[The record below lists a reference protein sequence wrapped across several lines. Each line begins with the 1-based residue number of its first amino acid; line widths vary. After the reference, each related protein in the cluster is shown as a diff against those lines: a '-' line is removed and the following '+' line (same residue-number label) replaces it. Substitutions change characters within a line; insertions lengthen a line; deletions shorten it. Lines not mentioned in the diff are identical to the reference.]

1 MKDNNLIVLID
12 GFSQIF
18 RGFHAVPDLENR
30 RGEPINALLSF
41 ARFLLSID
49 DSLTP
54 SHGAVVL
61 DKGPP
66 SQRLEIYPE
75 YKANRP
81 EVPEKLE
88 VQIPAIKEWSTAAG
102 WPVLEK
108 EGAEAD
114 DIIAAI
120 SAAREN
126 YKVRIISADKDLA
139 QLINNEEIIQLIPRK
154 GKKLVRLGTEE
165 IKGKYGIAP
174 EQIVDY
180 LAMLGDASDNV
191 KGVQGIG
198 EKTAASLLNEFG
210 NIENILRNTANIQNK
225 KIRETL
231 EQAGDTLKRN
241 RRLISLDRELPEN
254 WQSVDSIKRT
264 APDWERLIE
273 IARDKQMN
281 SLVKTLTDY
290 RNQSRSPTL
299 F

>member
-18 RGFHAVPDLENR
+18 RGFHAVPDLTNQ

-41 ARFLLSID
+41 ARFLFSID
-49 DSLTP
+49 ESLEA

-66 SQRLEIYPE
+66 AQRLEIYPE

-81 EVPEKLE
+81 PVPEKLE
-88 VQIPAIKEWSTAAG
+88 AQIPVIKEWSAAAG

-120 SAAREN
+120 SSARDN

-139 QLINNEEIIQLIPRK
+139 QLVKDEEVIQLIPRK
-154 GKKLVRLGTEE
+154 GKMLARLGAEE
-165 IKGKYGIAP
+165 IKEKHGISP

-191 KGVQGIG
+191 KGIQGIG
-198 EKTAASLLNEFG
+198 EKTAAALLNEFG
-210 NIENILRNTANIQNK
+210 DIDNILQNISNIQSK

-231 EQAGDTLKRN
+231 HQADDTLKRN

-254 WQSVDSIKRT
+254 WDGIDSIKRT
-264 APDWERLIE
+264 EPDWDRLIE
-273 IARDKQMN
+273 IASDKQMN
-281 SLVKTLTDY
+281 SLVKTLTDN

>member
-1 MKDNNLIVLID
+1 MENNNLIVLID

-18 RGFHAVPDLENR
+18 RGFHAVPDLTNQ

-49 DSLTP
+49 NSLEAA
-54 SHGAVVL
+54 HGAVVL

-66 SQRLEIYPE
+66 AQRLEIYPE
-75 YKANRP
+75 YKADRP
-81 EVPEKLE
+81 PVPEKLE
-88 VQIPAIKEWSTAAG
+88 AQIPAIKEWSAAAG
-102 WPVLEK
+102 WPILEK

-120 SAAREN
+120 CSAREN

-139 QLINNEEIIQLIPRK
+139 QLVKAEEVVQLIPQK
-154 GKKLVRLGTEE
+154 GKKLARLGAEE
-165 IKGKYGIAP
+165 IKDKYGICP

-180 LAMLGDASDNV
+180 LAMLGDPSDNV
-191 KGVQGIG
+191 KGIEGIG
-198 EKTAASLLNEFG
+198 KKTAASLLNEFG
-210 NIENILRNTANIQNK
+210 NIDNILRNISNISNK

-231 EQAGDTLKRN
+231 DQGSDTLKRN
-241 RRLISLDRELPEN
+241 RRLINLDRELPEN
-254 WQSVDSIKRT
+254 WHGINSIKRK

-273 IARDKQMN
+273 IANDKQLN
-281 SLVKTLTDY
+281 SLVKTLTDNS
-290 RNQSRSPTL
+290 NQSRSPML